1 MGLDQYINCKGASH
15 PYNLPSK
22 DDNILDN
29 PIELWYGRKEWEIH
43 NWMHKLFVHKGGDPA
58 LPFNT
63 ESYVVLDDLDMDDF
77 LNDISSDEFKDV
89 DIQLLSEYRDVAYKI
104 KKLVQR
110 GNTVYYTSWW

>member
-15 PYNLPSK
+15 PYNLPLNG
-22 DDNILDN
+22 DHILDN

-43 NWMHKLFVHKGGDPA
+43 NWMQKLFVHKGGDPA
-58 LPFNT
+58 LPFNL
-63 ESYVVLDDLDMDDF
+63 ESYVVLDEFDMDDF

-89 DIQLLSEYRDVAYKI
+89 DIQLLSEYRDLAYKI
-104 KKLVQR
+104 KRLVQK